1 MAHFDLEQQEQI
13 DAIKTWWER
22 WGTPVTIVIVVLA
35 LGVTAMSGWRWY
47 QNRQAEGAAVLYLA
61 MQEGLQASN
70 QTRVREAAG
79 QLTENY
85 PGTGYAVL
93 AALVAARLDFE
104 GGDSKTA
111 RSRLEWAIA
120 NAKQDA
126 LRDLARLRLAA
137 VLVDDRDLVAALRVL
152 DTRHGNAFDALFL
165 DLRGDVLFAQGDAN
179 AARNAYQ
186 SALDK
191 FEANSPY
198 RNLVQLKLDALG
210 EPR

>member
-22 WGTPVTIVIVVLA
+22 WGTLVTIVIVVLA

-61 MQEGLQASN
+61 MQEGLQGSN
-70 QTRVREAAG
+70 PTRVREAAT
-79 QLTENY
+79 QLTEKY

-104 GGDSKTA
+104 GGDSKSA

-120 NAKQDA
+120 NARQDA

-152 DTRHGNAFDALFL
+152 DARHGNAFDALFL
-165 DLRGDVLFAQGDAN
+165 DLRGDVLFAQGDAG

-186 SALDK
+186 SALDR

>member
-22 WGTPVTIVIVVLA
+22 YGNLVTILVLVVALA
-35 LGVTAMSGWRWY
+35 VTAMSGWRWY
-47 QNRQAEGAAVLYLA
+47 QNRQTEGASLLYLA
-61 MQEGLQASN
+61 VQEGLQANN
-70 QTRVREAAG
+70 QTRVREAAT
-79 QLTENY
+79 QLTDKY
-85 PGTGYAVL
+85 SGTGYAVL
-93 AALVAARLDFE
+93 AALIAARLDVE
-104 GGDSKTA
+104 GGDTKAA
-111 RSRLEWAIA
+111 RTRLEWAIA
-120 NAKQDA
+120 NARQDEF
-126 LRDLARLRLAA
+126 RDLGRLRLAA

-152 DTRHGNAFDALFL
+152 DAKHGNAFDALFL

-191 FEANSPY
+191 LEEKSPY

-210 EPR
+210 EAK

>member
-152 DTRHGNAFDALFL
+152 DARHGNAFDALFL

>member
-70 QTRVREAAG
+70 QTRVREAAS

>member
-22 WGTPVTIVIVVLA
+22 WGTLVTIVVVVVA

-47 QNRQAEGAAVLYLA
+47 QNRQAEGASVLYLA
-61 MQEGLQASN
+61 IQEGLQANN
-70 QTRVREAAG
+70 QTRVREAAA

-104 GGDSKTA
+104 GGDSKAA

-120 NAKQDA
+120 NAKQDEF
-126 LRDLARLRLAA
+126 RDIARLRLAA
-137 VLVDDRDLVAALRVL
+137 VLIDDRDLIAALRVL
-152 DTRHGNAFDALFL
+152 DAKHGNAFDALFL
-165 DLRGDVLFAQGDAN
+165 DLRGDVLFAQGDPN

-191 FEANSPY
+191 FELNSPY

-210 EPR
+210 EPK

>member
-1 MAHFDLEQQEQI
+1 
-13 DAIKTWWER
+13 
-22 WGTPVTIVIVVLA
+22 
-35 LGVTAMSGWRWY
+35 MSGWRWY

-152 DTRHGNAFDALFL
+152 DARHGNAFDALFL

>member
-47 QNRQAEGAAVLYLA
+47 QNRQSEGAAVLYLA

-152 DTRHGNAFDALFL
+152 DARHGNAFDALFL